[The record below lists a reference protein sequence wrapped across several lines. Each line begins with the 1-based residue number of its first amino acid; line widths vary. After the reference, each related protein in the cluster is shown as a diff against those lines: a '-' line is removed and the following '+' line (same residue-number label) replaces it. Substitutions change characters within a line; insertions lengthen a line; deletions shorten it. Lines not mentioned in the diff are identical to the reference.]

1 MKNKLDTK
9 NLRKQKNT
17 TIISTEESL
26 RDIEPYFNNN
36 YKRRNFIMMNINE
49 FMEQVEKELNE
60 KISSVEEKQT
70 KLLEIEQMLQKME
83 QVLFKLFEQKAELEK
98 ELKAYEEQQ
107 QKDNA
112 RHISFVNFFEEQMNE
127 ESKK

>member
-1 MKNKLDTK
+1 
-9 NLRKQKNT
+9 
-17 TIISTEESL
+17 
-26 RDIEPYFNNN
+26 
-36 YKRRNFIMMNINE
+36 MMNINE

-112 RHISFVNFFEEQMNE
+112 RHINFVNFFEEQMNE

>member
-1 MKNKLDTK
+1 MKIKLNTK
-9 NLRKQKNT
+9 NLREQKNT

-26 RDIEPYFNNN
+26 RDIEPYFN
-36 YKRRNFIMMNINE
+36 YKRRDFIMMNINE

-107 QKDNA
+107 EKDNA
-112 RHISFVNFFEEQMNE
+112 RHINFVNFFEEQMNE